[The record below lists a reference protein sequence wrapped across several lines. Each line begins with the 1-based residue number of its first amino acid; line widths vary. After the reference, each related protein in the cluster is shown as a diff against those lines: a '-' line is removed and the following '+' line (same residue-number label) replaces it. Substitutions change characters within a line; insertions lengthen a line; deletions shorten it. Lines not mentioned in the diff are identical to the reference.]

1 LRSTS
6 IQRVT
11 RGVLVYGLRSL
22 VITCEEAVS
31 ENYEEL
37 IGTYEFSRVTI
48 ETAKLAHECMI
59 KDSD

>member
-1 LRSTS
+1 M
-6 IQRVT
+6 T